1 VIGRAFGAVLRV
13 APQDVF
19 VNVIAVHVMQVTV
32 VQIVGV
38 SVVLEGRVP
47 APWPVRVRMLFVCLV
62 GHFALLSQS
71 LNHQS
76 IEQFAC

>member
-1 VIGRAFGAVLRV
+1 
-13 APQDVF
+13 
-19 VNVIAVHVMQVTV
+19 VMQVTF
-32 VQIVGV
+32 VQIVGM

>member
-1 VIGRAFGAVLRV
+1 MIGRALGEVLRV
-13 APQDVF
+13 ALQDVF

-38 SVVLEGRVP
+38 AVVLEGRVP
-47 APWPVRVRMLFVCLV
+47 APWPVRVRMLLVCLV
-62 GHFALLSQS
+62 GHCALLSQS

>member
-1 VIGRAFGAVLRV
+1 
-13 APQDVF
+13 VF

-38 SVVLEGRVP
+38 AVVLEGRVP

-62 GHFALLSQS
+62 GHCALLSLS
-71 LNHQS
+71 R
-76 IEQFAC
+76 